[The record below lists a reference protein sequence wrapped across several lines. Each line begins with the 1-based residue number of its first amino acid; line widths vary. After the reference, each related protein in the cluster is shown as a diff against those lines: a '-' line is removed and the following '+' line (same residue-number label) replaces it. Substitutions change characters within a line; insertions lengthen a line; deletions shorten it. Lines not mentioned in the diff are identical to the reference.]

1 MVRGIRGAT
10 TVTSNEEEEILEVT
24 EELVNEIIA
33 QNSFLPDEVAQ
44 VLITVT
50 EDLSATFPAKAL
62 RRFEDWTYV
71 PVMCATEIPVPG
83 SLEKCI
89 RILLTVNTTA
99 AQNEINHIYMR
110 DAIKLRPDLS
120 SIKRL
125 AQ

>member
-24 EELVNEIIA
+24 EELVNEIIS

-62 RRFEDWTYV
+62 RRFKDWTYV

-120 SIKRL
+120 STKRL